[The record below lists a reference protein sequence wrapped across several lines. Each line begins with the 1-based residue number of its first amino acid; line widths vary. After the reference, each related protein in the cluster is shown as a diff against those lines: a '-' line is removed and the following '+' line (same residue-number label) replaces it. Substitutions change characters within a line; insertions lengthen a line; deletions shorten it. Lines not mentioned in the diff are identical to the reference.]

1 MLKFFRKVERTRNF
15 VILLFAFILVL
26 SLVLFYSPSGGVQ
39 ENLTRSDEIA
49 ATVGSE
55 RITVGDV
62 AMLQERLRQ
71 SQPQM
76 LPTSYLLESMIQE
89 KIVRIEAARLGLTAT
104 DEEIA
109 TQIREANQSP
119 DGQPFDKKRYEQNA
133 VQQAGS
139 ISAYEESIRDSI
151 SRQKLIAYVTAGV
164 RVSEEEILSDYKRRN
179 TKFNL
184 TYIPVNTADLTENI
198 TPTDSELKDYFEK
211 NKKSY
216 YITSPQKKIKY
227 VFLETAKIGET
238 LKFSDEELK
247 AAYDKLPEDKK
258 QAGMN
263 VQEIVLRVNKPEDD
277 AQVLQKANEIIET
290 LKKSGETISE
300 DKFGEVA
307 KGQSEK
313 PSTALN
319 GGKVGGL
326 VRENPNNPTDPY
338 QRILSMKE
346 GEYTEPLKF
355 GSNYYILRRGQ
366 SVAKPFEDTK
376 RELEVSRRNSKAY
389 EANAALAT
397 KASESLKKSKDAEKV
412 AAEFASQANM
422 KTADMIRETGFVK
435 PGDEIDKLGISQD
448 FEQGIV
454 SLNKVNDVGDKI
466 PIPGGFAIP
475 ILVGTKDPRD
485 AEFDEVRSQVVEA
498 VKTKKAREEVDK
510 IARKIASESSSVND
524 LNAAAKSEGLE
535 AQEAKDFILG
545 SPLGGGP
552 SATTSEAL
560 EDAVFALKPGEVTKQ
575 PVKVGDNWFIV
586 GVNSREEANMENFP
600 KEREQMVR
608 TKLNEKR
615 TRVFSDYIAS
625 RKLAMEQKGDIKIYK
640 DAIAKIDKANQENQ
654 PQNPQI
660 PGLPQGLQLP
670 EQPQGSE

>member
-55 RITVGDV
+55 RITIGDI

-71 SQPQM
+71 SQPQI

-133 VQQAGS
+133 IQQAGS

-164 RVSEEEILSDYKRRN
+164 RVSEEEILNDYKRRN

-184 TYIPVNTADLTENI
+184 TYVPVNTADLTENI
-198 TPTDSELKDYFEK
+198 TPTDAELKDYFEK

-216 YITSPQKKIKY
+216 YISSPQKKIKY
-227 VFLETAKIGET
+227 VFFETAKIGET
-238 LKFSDEELK
+238 LKFTDEELK
-247 AAYDKLPEDKK
+247 AAYDKLPADKK
-258 QAGMN
+258 QAGMR

-290 LKKSGETISE
+290 LKKSGETITE

-319 GGKVGGL
+319 GGKVEGL

-346 GEYTEPLKF
+346 GEFTEPLKF

-376 RELEVSRRNSKAY
+376 REIEVSRRNSKAY

-397 KASESLKKSKDAEKV
+397 KASESLKKSKDPQKV
-412 AAEFASQANM
+412 AEEFASQTNM
-422 KTADMIRETGFVK
+422 NVADMIRETGFVK

-448 FEQGIV
+448 FEQGIL

-475 ILVGTKDPRD
+475 MLVGKKDPRE

-498 VKTKKAREEVDK
+498 VKAKKAREEVDK
-510 IARKIASESSSVND
+510 IAKKIASESSSASD
-524 LNAAAKSEGLE
+524 LSASAKSEGLE

-560 EDAVFALKPGEVTKQ
+560 EDAVFALKPGEITKQ
-575 PVKVGDNWFIV
+575 PVKVGDNWFVV

-615 TRVFSDYIAS
+615 MRVFSDFLAS
-625 RKLAMEQKGDIKIYK
+625 RKLAMEKKGDIKIYK
-640 DAIAKIDKANQENQ
+640 DAIAKLDKANQENQ
-654 PQNPQI
+654 PQI
-660 PGLPQGLQLP
+660 PNFPQGLQLP

>member
-1 MLKFFRKVERTRNF
+1 MLKFFKKVERTRNF
-15 VILLFAFILVL
+15 VILLFAFVLVL

-39 ENLTRSDEIA
+39 EVLTRSDELA

-71 SQPQM
+71 SQPQI
-76 LPTSYLLESMIQE
+76 LPTSYLLDSMIQE

-104 DEEIA
+104 DEEVA
-109 TQIREANQSP
+109 NEIREANQSA
-119 DGQPFDKKRYEQNA
+119 DGQAFDQKRYEQNA

-139 ISAYEESIRDSI
+139 VSAYEESIRDSI

-164 RVSEEEILSDYKRRN
+164 RVSEEEVLSDYKRRN

-184 TYIPVNTADLTENI
+184 TYVPVNTADLTEKI
-198 TPTDSELKDYFEK
+198 TPTDDELKDYFEK

-216 YITSPQKKIKY
+216 YISSPQKKIKY

-238 LKFSDEELK
+238 LKFTDEELK
-247 AAYDKLPEDKK
+247 AAYDKLPEERK
-258 QAGMN
+258 QAGMR

-290 LKKSGETISE
+290 LKKSGDTISE
-300 DKFGEVA
+300 EKFGEVA

-319 GGKVGGL
+319 GGKVEGL

-346 GEYTEPLKF
+346 GEFTEPLKF

-366 SVAKPFEDTK
+366 SVAKPFEDAK
-376 RELEVSRRNSKAY
+376 REIEVSRRNSKAY

-397 KASESLKKSKDAEKV
+397 KAAESLKKSKDVEKV
-412 AAEFASQANM
+412 AEEFASQANM
-422 KTADMIRETGFVK
+422 STENMIRETGFVK
-435 PGDEIDKLGISQD
+435 PGDEIENLGISQD
-448 FEQGIV
+448 FEQGIA
-454 SLNKVNDVGDKI
+454 SLNNVNDVGDKI

-475 ILVGTKDPRD
+475 ILVGKKDPRD

-498 VKTKKAREEVDK
+498 VKTKKAREEIDK
-510 IARKIASESSSVND
+510 IAKKIADGSSSAGD
-524 LNAAAKSEGLE
+524 LSAVAKTEGLE

-560 EDAVFALKPGEVTKQ
+560 EDAIFALKQGELTKK
-575 PVKVGDNWFIV
+575 PIKVGDNWFVV

-600 KEREQMVR
+600 KEREQMIR
-608 TKLNEKR
+608 TKMNEKR

-625 RKLAMEQKGDIKIYK
+625 RKLAMEQKGEIQIYK
-640 DAIAKIDKANQENQ
+640 DAIAKLDKANQDNM
-654 PQNPQI
+654 PQI
-660 PGLPQGLQLP
+660 PNIPQGIQLP
-670 EQPQGSE
+670 EQPPRSE